1 VSALVVDTSSW
12 IAWLAGGGSPLVEE
26 ALEEGRLHLPVIVA
40 AELRSGRLAES
51 ERNELQ
57 DMLSDLPAVGTEA
70 SHWFRVGK
78 LRADL
83 GAKGLSVS
91 TPDAHV
97 AQCAIDTAGV
107 LLSEDRVSRVVDHVV
122 SRPGACASA
131 RPRSSLP
138 VSRRAAGHT
147 RRAPDAPAGVTAVA
161 QR

>member
-12 IAWLAGGGSPLVEE
+12 IAWLAGGGSPAVEE

-40 AELRSGRLAES
+40 AELLSGRLDES
-51 ERNELQ
+51 ERAELQ

-83 GAKGLSVS
+83 RAMGLSVS

-97 AQCAIDTAGV
+97 AQCAIDTDGV
-107 LLSEDRVSRVVDHVV
+107 LLTEDRVFEKIGRVVPL
-122 SRPGACASA
+122 RLG
-131 RPRSSLP
+131 
-138 VSRRAAGHT
+138 
-147 RRAPDAPAGVTAVA
+147 
-161 QR
+161 